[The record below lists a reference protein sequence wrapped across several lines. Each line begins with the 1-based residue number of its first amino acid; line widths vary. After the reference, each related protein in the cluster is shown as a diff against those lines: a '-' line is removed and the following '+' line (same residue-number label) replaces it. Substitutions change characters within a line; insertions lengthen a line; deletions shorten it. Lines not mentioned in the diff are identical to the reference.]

1 MKIHKSIRTT
11 EELHEKFIDRVE
23 EFMSDDSDV
32 IDESDLM
39 SWLRDALPEDM
50 DSREVDYDEDDSP
63 SVVEENVDDMFT
75 DWLSDVESA
84 MDSADDYE
92 VAEWCVSEL
101 IYTADIMEYYSD
113 HRGACDDALEEVGG
127 LENYDSLSDA
137 VDVAVNVHRGQ
148 VARGVAYEFLG
159 HVKEVADDLV
169 TEYRDRVTVLF
180 AGMED

>member
-1 MKIHKSIRTT
+1 MEIHESIRTT

-32 IDESDLM
+32 IDESDLS
-39 SWLRDALPEDM
+39 SWLKDALPEDM

-63 SVVEENVDDMFT
+63 SVVEEKVDDMFT

-84 MDSADDYE
+84 VDSAEDYE

-101 IYTADIMEYYSD
+101 IYTSDIREYYDENSVE
-113 HRGACDDALEEVGG
+113 CDNALSSVMG
-127 LENYDSLSDA
+127 LGDFDSLSDA
-137 VDVAVNVHRGQ
+137 IDTAVNLRREEVGRS
-148 VARGVAYEFLG
+148 VAYDFLE

-169 TEYRDRVTVLF
+169 TEYRDRVAVLF